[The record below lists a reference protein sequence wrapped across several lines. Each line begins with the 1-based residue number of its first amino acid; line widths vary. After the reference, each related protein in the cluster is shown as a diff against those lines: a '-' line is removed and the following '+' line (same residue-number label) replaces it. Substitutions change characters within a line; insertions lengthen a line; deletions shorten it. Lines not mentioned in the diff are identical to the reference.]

1 MALRLRRGTEAERGS
16 VIFQEGELVYVTD
29 TKDLYAGDGVTPG
42 GIKVSNVGSPDALTQ
57 NLDLDGFNILGSGT
71 VTATAFVGDGSG
83 LTNLPIGAGGVVEGV
98 NYRINIVGNDSS
110 TIVNSATNTLTG
122 LFVGD
127 GSNITNILLDQLD
140 DAFIS
145 FPSNGEVLTY
155 TDGFWV
161 NAPATGGEGIVAGG
175 DYRINIIGTDSTRI
189 IDTNTNTISGQFV
202 GELSGSV
209 FTDNSSII
217 IDGIDGTIYS
227 DSIKHTGGALKV
239 ENATV
244 GVRTTLNVNS
254 VDELSRVT
262 ISRES
267 NSTINDSMVYGRLDF
282 VKNDPGGLVT
292 TATVGADNLGLF
304 FAINPT
310 GITSNEPE
318 YVVFSADNNFG
329 IGVFDPQTKLEIK
342 DGSLRFNESRNLLDI
357 SPASLY
363 ELTVDINNNTLA
375 FYDGVE
381 WRNIVASGSTALE
394 TVLPGGLFIGAYDQ
408 ATINSFGLDSANI
421 TGSIVYNSDSDRFEF
436 FQSGSW
442 IPLAN
447 QELEETSDVRFA
459 SVTADSF
466 ISTGAG
472 TPTLESATNLD
483 LQAGNAVRVIGA
495 PFRLANLTTT
505 QRNALTAANGDMIYN
520 STANRIQA
528 YQNGAWINLDDGT
541 SA

>member
-342 DGSLRFNESRNLLDI
+342 DGR
-357 SPASLY
+357 
-363 ELTVDINNNTLA
+363 A

>member
-1 MALRLRRGTEAERGS
+1 MALRLRRGTEAERVS

-57 NLDLDGFNILGSGT
+57 NLDLDGFDISGSGSI
-71 VTATAFVGDGSG
+71 TATAFVGDGSG
-83 LTNLPIGAGGVVEGV
+83 LTNLPIGPGGVVEGV

-127 GSNITNILLDQLD
+127 GSNITNILLEQLD
-140 DAFIS
+140 DTFVS

-155 TDGFWV
+155 TDGFWI
-161 NAPATGGEGIVAGG
+161 NAPAIGGEGVVAGG
-175 DYRINIIGTDSTRI
+175 DYQINIVGTDSTRI
-189 IDTNTNTISGQFV
+189 VDTSTNTFSGTFV
-202 GELSGSV
+202 GDVKGSV
-209 FTDNSSII
+209 FADDSTII
-217 IDGIDGTIYS
+217 INGLDGSITADTIYPRTGRLAIENPNGQTLFVNQSLDFQSVFVLKRLSDSDLSAQDLNTGGIFFEQEDSNGSITYGRMIARPSGIRINSDITGVFAESTGIIIEDGGNIGIGTI
-227 DSIKHTGGALKV
+227 T
-239 ENATV
+239 
-244 GVRTTLNVNS
+244 
-254 VDELSRVT
+254 
-262 ISRES
+262 
-267 NSTINDSMVYGRLDF
+267 
-282 VKNDPGGLVT
+282 
-292 TATVGADNLGLF
+292 
-304 FAINPT
+304 
-310 GITSNEPE
+310 
-318 YVVFSADNNFG
+318 
-329 IGVFDPQTKLEIK
+329 PQTKVEIK
-342 DGSLRFNESRNLLDI
+342 DGSLRFNESRNLIDI
-357 SPASLY
+357 SSASLY
-363 ELTVDINNNTLA
+363 ELTVDITNNTLA

-381 WRNIVASGSTALE
+381 WRGVITSALVDSATE
-394 TVLPGGLFIGAYDQ
+394 FPGAVVVGGLTQ
-408 ATINSFGLDSANI
+408 AQRDDFGTDSTIVTRAVI
-421 TGSIVYNSDSDRFEF
+421 YNTTSDKFEF
-436 FQSGSW
+436 FQAGSW

-447 QELEETSDVRFA
+447 QELDETSNVKFA

-520 STANRIQA
+520 TTANRIQA
-528 YQNGAWINLDDGT
+528 YQNSAWINLDDGT

>member
-155 TDGFWV
+155 TDGFWI
-161 NAPATGGEGIVAGG
+161 NAPATGGEGVVAGG
-175 DYRINIIGTDSTRI
+175 DYQINIVGTDSTRI
-189 IDTNTNTISGQFV
+189 VDTSTNTFNGTFV
-202 GELSGSV
+202 GDITGSV
-209 FTDNSSII
+209 FSDSSSII
-217 IDGIDGTIYS
+217 INGIDGSITADTIYPRTGRLAIENPNGQTLFVNQSLDFQSVFVLKRLSES
-227 DSIKHTGGALKV
+227 DLSAQDLNTGGIFF
-239 ENATV
+239 EQE
-244 GVRTTLNVNS
+244 
-254 VDELSRVT
+254 D
-262 ISRES
+262 S
-267 NSTINDSMVYGRLDF
+267 NGSITYGRMIARPSGIRINSDITG
-282 VKNDPGGLVT
+282 V
-292 TATVGADNLGLF
+292 
-304 FAINPT
+304 FAEST
-310 GITSNEPE
+310 GIIIEDGGNI
-318 YVVFSADNNFG
+318 G
-329 IGVFDPQTKLEIK
+329 IGTITPQTKVEIK
-342 DGSLRFNESRNLLDI
+342 DGSLRFNESRDLIDI

-363 ELTVDINNNTLA
+363 ELTVDINNSTLA

-381 WRNIVASGSTALE
+381 WRNIVASGSTAFE

-408 ATINSFGLDSANI
+408 ATINSFGLDSGNI